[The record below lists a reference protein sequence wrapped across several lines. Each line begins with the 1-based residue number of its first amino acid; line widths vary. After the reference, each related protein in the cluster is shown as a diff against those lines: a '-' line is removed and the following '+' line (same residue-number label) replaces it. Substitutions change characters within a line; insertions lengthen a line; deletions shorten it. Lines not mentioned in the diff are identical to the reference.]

1 MILATAALP
10 LTLSVMLTIAAVLL
24 HLASAEG
31 SILPANCLAL
41 AAAVQCCAA
50 CEYAGAARRGGA
62 EAAACF
68 SMALPGE
75 YARVYAAWYAGPRH
89 VEWSTPAVLLPFIAL
104 AAAYLRAFHL
114 FLCSVEHTVS
124 AIVLYILC
132 PAFMAFV
139 YEGGFV
145 GAASSLLLIACV
157 AGRRAGVGRGGVY
170 SGGVWVAFASMLAC
184 AQALLSLWQPQHPLL
199 AHAGR
204 GIGMAFAVHHTLAGI
219 WISHLA

>member
-1 MILATAALP
+1 MHAVKRRVAAAIRAWVGCSVQTHNCFEIQLLLVNCKDGAYLKRRWLRECRKKMTISVGGGEHTHSMRVVLCMVILATAALP

-139 YEGGFV
+139 YE
-145 GAASSLLLIACV
+145 
-157 AGRRAGVGRGGVY
+157 
-170 SGGVWVAFASMLAC
+170 
-184 AQALLSLWQPQHPLL
+184 
-199 AHAGR
+199 
-204 GIGMAFAVHHTLAGI
+204 
-219 WISHLA
+219 